1 MRSIDFAPAQA
12 YFIYLFFLAG
22 GGGRGGRGVKKNNG
36 CSSLHYSLSTIIV
49 ISLVQPLKR

>member
-12 YFIYLFFLAG
+12 YFIYLFFLA

-49 ISLVQPLKR
+49 ISLVQPLKNV

>member
-22 GGGRGGRGVKKNNG
+22 GRGKGGKGGEEE
-36 CSSLHYSLSTIIV
+36 
-49 ISLVQPLKR
+49 